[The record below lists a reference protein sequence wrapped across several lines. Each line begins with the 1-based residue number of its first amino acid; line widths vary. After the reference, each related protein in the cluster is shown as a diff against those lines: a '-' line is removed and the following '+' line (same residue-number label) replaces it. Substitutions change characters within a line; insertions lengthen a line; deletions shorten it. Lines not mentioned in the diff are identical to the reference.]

1 MKEQLVRRL
10 ILAATAAVLACL
22 ALAVPAVAQD
32 ATATPTPTAT
42 DDPAPGRPS
51 VRANLTH
58 DGEPVQGV
66 EITVKKEDGTE
77 VGKGATD
84 PQGEFALPLP
94 GFGRYTATLNKDTLP
109 KGVEL
114 RDPERTSLT
123 FSVRTSGPRALLFPL
138 GEAVGGATT
147 TKLDQ
152 VLQLVV
158 EGIKLGLI
166 IGISAV
172 GLSLIFG
179 TTGLTNFAH
188 GELVTLGAIAAWFF
202 NVTLGLH
209 LIPAALLAVAVGAA
223 FGGVLD
229 AGMWRPLRRKRTGL
243 IAMLVVTIGLALLMR
258 YIFLYQFGG
267 RNRPFSDY
275 QIQTGI
281 EIGPISI
288 VPKDLFSIALSLLVL
303 VGVATTLTKSKI
315 GKAIRA
321 VADNG
326 DLAASSGIDVDRV
339 ILAVWVSGG
348 ALAALGGVL
357 IGLGEQVNFQSG
369 FFLLLLMFAGVTLGG
384 LGTAYGAL
392 LGSLIVGILVQVST
406 LWIPTELK
414 TVGALVVLILIL
426 LVKPN
431 GLLGRAERIG

>member
-1 MKEQLVRRL
+1 VRRL
-10 ILAATAAVLACL
+10 VLAATAAVLACL
-22 ALAVPAVAQD
+22 AFAVPAGAQD
-32 ATATPTPTAT
+32 ATPTPTPTAT
-42 DDPAPGRPS
+42 DDPAPGKPS

-58 DGEPVQGV
+58 DGKPVQGV

-77 VGKGATD
+77 VGRGVTD
-84 PQGEFALPLP
+84 AQGEFALPLP
-94 GFGRYTATLNKDTLP
+94 GPGRYTATLNKDTLP
-109 KGVEL
+109 KGVQP
-114 RDPERTSLT
+114 RDPSRTTLT

-138 GEAVGGATT
+138 GEAVGGGTT
-147 TKLDQ
+147 GRFERF
-152 VLQLVV
+152 LQLLV

-188 GELVTLGAIAAWFF
+188 GELVTFGAIATWFF
-202 NVTLGLH
+202 NITVGMH
-209 LIPAALLAVAVGAA
+209 LIPAAILGILIGAA

-229 AGMWRPLRRKRTGL
+229 LGLWRPLRRRRTGL

-267 RNRPFSDY
+267 RNRPYADY

-281 EIGPISI
+281 GVGPISI
-288 VPKDLFSIALSLLVL
+288 VPKDLVSIAISLLVL
-303 VGVATTLTKSKI
+303 VGVATMLTKSKI

-326 DLAASSGIDVDRV
+326 DLASSSGIDVDRV

-414 TVGALVVLILIL
+414 NVGALLVLIVIL
-426 LVKPN
+426 LIKPQ